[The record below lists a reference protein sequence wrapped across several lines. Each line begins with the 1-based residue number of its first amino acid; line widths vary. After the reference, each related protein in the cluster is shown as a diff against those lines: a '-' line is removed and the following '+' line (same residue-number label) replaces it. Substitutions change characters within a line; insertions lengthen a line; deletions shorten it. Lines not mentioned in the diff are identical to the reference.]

1 MTRRIGF
8 KGQWFH
14 DRSLKKKQL
23 EEIERPNE
31 HTFND
36 CALAERTQR

>member
-1 MTRRIGF
+1 MTRRIDSRSMVP
-8 KGQWFH
+8 H